1 MTSLAPPEIETRSV
15 DNKLLPVKIAATL
28 ALAALADWLFYDQR
42 LGLSVVI
49 FGVALACASLFVN
62 LGNLDHRR
70 LLLAGTIV
78 LAGLLP
84 AIEELNA
91 ASLVII
97 VLALGAALM
106 LTTNHHLDGLAA
118 GASSLLDLYLVGPF
132 RLFRDVIFA
141 FNWPALTKGF
151 TLWCVPLVLGS
162 LFVLL
167 FVAANPLLAKWIGQ
181 LNPGDPSSY
190 LSIGRA
196 LFWIAALALVWSF
209 IQVKWRSSAEFA
221 DDARRFA
228 ANDPPRTA
236 DIMSFLSAGTILRSL
251 ILFNLL
257 FSIQTILD
265 LIYLWGN
272 ATLPADVTYA
282 SYAHR
287 GAYPLI
293 VTALLAA
300 GFVLVTMRPGGAGE
314 RSHVMRT
321 LVYLWIGQNVLLVIS
336 SMLRLD
342 LYVQIYLLTYWRVAA
357 FVWMLLVVLGLV
369 MILARIVLQRSN
381 DWLIRTNLL
390 ALTVVLYTCSLI
402 NFDAIIAGYNF
413 SHSREASGNGVNLD
427 IDYLVRLGPQA
438 LPAIDRALA
447 LHAFDPNLVYRRNCL
462 VKEQRERMTS
472 WRSWGF
478 RNWRLQ
484 RTLDRQQDSAAS

>member
-1 MTSLAPPEIETRSV
+1 M
-15 DNKLLPVKIAATL
+15 
-28 ALAALADWLFYDQR
+28 
-42 LGLSVVI
+42 
-49 FGVALACASLFVN
+49 
-62 LGNLDHRR
+62 
-70 LLLAGTIV
+70 

-91 ASLVII
+91 ASLVIV
-97 VLALGAALM
+97 VLALGTALM
-106 LTTNHHLDGLAA
+106 LTTNHHLDSLAT

-132 RLFRDVIFA
+132 RLFRDTICA
-141 FNWPALTKGF
+141 FNWPALTRSL

-162 LFVLL
+162 LFILL

-181 LNPGDPSSY
+181 LNPGAPSSY
-190 LSIGRA
+190 LSIGRT
-196 LFWIAALALVWSF
+196 LFWIAALALVWPF
-209 IQVKWRSSAEFA
+209 IQVEWRSNTELA
-221 DDARRFA
+221 DHARRFA
-228 ANDPPRTA
+228 ANDPPRTP
-236 DIMSFLSAGTILRSL
+236 DIMSLLSAGTILRSL

-272 ATLPADVTYA
+272 GTLPADVTYA

-300 GFVLVTMRPGGAGE
+300 GFVLVTMRPGGVAEGS
-314 RSHVMRT
+314 RVMRA
-321 LVYLWIGQNVLLVIS
+321 LVYLWIGQNVLLVVS

-342 LYVQIYLLTYWRVAA
+342 LYVQIYLLTYWRIAA

-369 MILARIVLQRSN
+369 LILARIVLQRSN

-390 ALTVVLYTCSLI
+390 ALAIVLYACSLI
-402 NFDAIIAGYNF
+402 NFAATIADYNI
-413 SHSREASGNGVNLD
+413 SHSREASGSGVNLD
-427 IDYLVRLGPQA
+427 IDYLVGLGPQA
-438 LPAIDRALA
+438 LPAIERGIA
-447 LHAFDPNLVYRRNCL
+447 LHAFDPILVYRRNCL
-462 VKEQRERMTS
+462 VKEQRDRMAS

-484 RTLDRQQDSAAS
+484 RMLDRQQHSAAS

>member
-1 MTSLAPPEIETRSV
+1 MTSLAPPEIKTRSIN
-15 DNKLLPVKIAATL
+15 DKPLPVKIATTL

-42 LGLSVVI
+42 LGLSVII
-49 FGVALACASLFVN
+49 FAAALASASLFIN
-62 LGNLDHRR
+62 LGNLDYRR
-70 LLLAGTIV
+70 LLLAGTIL

-84 AIEELNA
+84 AIEEFNA
-91 ASLVII
+91 ASLAIV

-132 RLFRDVIFA
+132 RLFQDAISA
-141 FNWPALTKGF
+141 FNWPVLTRGF

-162 LFVLL
+162 LFILL

-190 LSIGRA
+190 LSISRT
-196 LFWIAALALVWSF
+196 LFWIAALALVWPF
-209 IQVKWRSSAEFA
+209 IQVKWRSNTELA
-221 DDARRFA
+221 DPRRQFA
-228 ANDPPRTA
+228 ANDPPRAAEITNL
-236 DIMSFLSAGTILRSL
+236 LSVGTVLRSL

-272 ATLPADVTYA
+272 GTLPADVTYA

-300 GFVLVTMRPGGAGE
+300 GFVLVTMRPGGSAE
-314 RSHVMRT
+314 RSRAMRA
-321 LVYLWIGQNVLLVIS
+321 LVYVWIGQNVLLVIS

-342 LYVQIYLLTYWRVAA
+342 LYVQIYLLTYWRISA
-357 FVWMLLVVLGLV
+357 FIWMLLVVSGLV
-369 MILARIVLQRSN
+369 LILARIVLQRSN

-390 ALTVVLYTCSLI
+390 ALTIVLYTCSLV
-402 NFDAIIAGYNF
+402 NFAAIIADYNI

-438 LPAIDRALA
+438 LPAIDRGLA
-447 LHAFDPNLVYRRNCL
+447 LHAFDPILVYHRNCL
-462 VKEQRERMTS
+462 VKEQRERMVS

-484 RTLDRQQDSAAS
+484 RMLDRQQGSAAS

>member
-49 FGVALACASLFVN
+49 FAVALACASLFVN
-62 LGNLDHRR
+62 LGNLGHRR
-70 LLLAGTIV
+70 LLLAGMV
-78 LAGLLP
+78 MLAGLLP

-97 VLALGAALM
+97 VLALGAGLM

-132 RLFRDVIFA
+132 RLFRDVISA
-141 FNWPALTKGF
+141 FNWPALTRGF

-162 LFVLL
+162 LFILL

-190 LSIGRA
+190 LSMGRA
-196 LFWIAALALVWSF
+196 LFWIAALAMVWPF
-209 IQVKWRSSAEFA
+209 VQVKWPRSAELA

-228 ANDPPRTA
+228 TNDPPRTA
-236 DIMSFLSAGTILRSL
+236 DITSLLSAGTILRSL

-257 FSIQTILD
+257 FSIQTVLD

-272 ATLPADVTYA
+272 GTLPADVTYA

-300 GFVLVTMRPGGAGE
+300 GFVLVTMRPGGAAE
-314 RSHVMRT
+314 RSRVMRA
-321 LVYLWIGQNVLLVIS
+321 LVYFWIGQNVLLVIS

-342 LYVQIYLLTYWRVAA
+342 LYVQTYLLTYWRIAA

-369 MILARIVLQRSN
+369 LILGRIVLQRSN

-390 ALTVVLYTCSLI
+390 ALTVVLYACSLI
-402 NFDAIIAGYNF
+402 NFAAIIGDYNI
-413 SHSREASGNGVNLD
+413 SHSREALGSGVNLD

-438 LPAIDRALA
+438 LPAIDRGLA
-447 LHAFDPNLVYRRNCL
+447 LHAYDPNLVYRRNCL

-478 RNWRLQ
+478 RNLRLQ
-484 RTLDRQQDSAAS
+484 RMLDRQQDSAAS